1 MPRKPKKQA
10 RSKKRQRAKAGGVR
24 ALRVRIKK
32 AERISSHEVEEA
44 IEKKLASMRTD
55 VFGNDDTLIIVVE
68 QEDY

>member
-1 MPRKPKKQA
+1 MSA
-10 RSKKRQRAKAGGVR
+10 AKARPSRRSVS
-24 ALRVRIKK
+24 VPK